1 MSFGW
6 SALIHWRMK
15 KECAILVEKE
25 TKDGVSRLELIT
37 EMERYAREHHIPIME
52 KEGIEFLLA
61 FIQEHRCRRILEIGS
76 AIGYSAIRMALVDE
90 AIEVDTIERDEE
102 RYRIA
107 VENIQRANLA
117 DRVHIQLADALE
129 ATVEG
134 TYDFLFIDAAKAQ
147 YIRFF
152 ERYTPHLVIG
162 GYVLS
167 DNLGFH
173 GMVDGDVIPQ
183 SRSVRALV
191 RKIRKYNDYLKAH
204 PDYETTFYSIGD
216 GIAVSKKR

>member
-6 SALIHWRMK
+6 STSIHWRMK

-37 EMERYAREHHIPIME
+37 EMERYAREHHVPIME

-107 VENIQRANLA
+107 VERHSTGQSGRSGAYSA
-117 DRVHIQLADALE
+117 GRC
-129 ATVEG
+129 T
-134 TYDFLFIDAAKAQ
+134 
-147 YIRFF
+147 
-152 ERYTPHLVIG
+152 G
-162 GYVLS
+162 G
-167 DNLGFH
+167 NRG
-173 GMVDGDVIPQ
+173 GDV
-183 SRSVRALV
+183 
-191 RKIRKYNDYLKAH
+191 
-204 PDYETTFYSIGD
+204 
-216 GIAVSKKR
+216 

>member
-1 MSFGW
+1 
-6 SALIHWRMK
+6 
-15 KECAILVEKE
+15 
-25 TKDGVSRLELIT
+25 
-37 EMERYAREHHIPIME
+37 ME

-129 ATVEG
+129 ATV
-134 TYDFLFIDAAKAQ
+134 
-147 YIRFF
+147 
-152 ERYTPHLVIG
+152 
-162 GYVLS
+162 
-167 DNLGFH
+167 
-173 GMVDGDVIPQ
+173 
-183 SRSVRALV
+183 
-191 RKIRKYNDYLKAH
+191 
-204 PDYETTFYSIGD
+204 
-216 GIAVSKKR
+216 